1 MNKGTLS
8 PGGEEEVFREMCDN
22 VLLLREPVTNFSQV
36 LKDLAK
42 YFSEWV
48 VLFKDDTI

>member
-1 MNKGTLS
+1 MNSNT
-8 PGGEEEVFREMCDN
+8 EAEAFREVYDN
-22 VLLLREPVTNFSQV
+22 IFILKGPVTNFSQV